1 MEADDRLVHK
11 DIERAEALAICA
23 LLRRVEE
30 NESASVVW
38 QDWQEDVDLL
48 VLREVRAALE
58 QGMASESGDPR
69 LEMKRSR
76 ALVLG
81 DWLWRM
87 EQSNDLAPLL
97 GEDGSEQSAL
107 WTLDVWLELELF
119 PEFSD
124 RDYEALVKAARER
137 VKIDYLSAN

>member
-23 LLRRVEE
+23 LLRRIEE

-58 QGMASESGDPR
+58 RGLAREKDDAQ
-69 LEMKRSR
+69 LELTRSQ

-87 EQSNDLAPLL
+87 EQGKDLAPLL
-97 GEDGSEQSAL
+97 AEDGSEQSAL

-119 PEFSD
+119 AEYSD
-124 RDYEALVKAARER
+124 RDYAALVKAARER

>member
-1 MEADDRLVHK
+1 MEADDRLVQK
-11 DIERAEALAICA
+11 DIARAEALAICA
-23 LLRRVEE
+23 LLRRIEE
-30 NESASVVW
+30 NESATVVW

-48 VLREVRAALE
+48 VLRKVRAALE
-58 QGMASESGDPR
+58 RGLARDRDDAQ
-69 LEMKRSR
+69 LELTRSQ

-97 GEDGSEQSAL
+97 AEDGSEHSAL

-119 PEFSD
+119 AEYSD
-124 RDYEALVKAARER
+124 RDYAALVKAARER

>member
-11 DIERAEALAICA
+11 DIERAEALALCA
-23 LLRRVEE
+23 LLRRIEE
-30 NESASVVW
+30 NESATVVW
-38 QDWQEDVDLL
+38 QDWQEDIDLL
-48 VLREVRAALE
+48 VLRKVRAALE
-58 QGMASESGDPR
+58 QGLTRGRDDAQ
-69 LEMKRSR
+69 LELTRSQ

-97 GEDGSEQSAL
+97 AEDGTEQSAL
-107 WTLDVWLELELF
+107 WTLDVWLEVELF
-119 PEFSD
+119 AEYSD
-124 RDYEALVKAARER
+124 RDYAALVKAARER

>member
-23 LLRRVEE
+23 LFRRIEE
-30 NESASVVW
+30 NESATVVW

-58 QGMASESGDPR
+58 RGLARERDDAQ
-69 LEMKRSR
+69 LELTRSQ

-87 EQSNDLAPLL
+87 EQGNDLAPLL
-97 GEDGSEQSAL
+97 AEDGSEQSAL

-119 PEFSD
+119 AEYSD
-124 RDYEALVKAARER
+124 RDYAALVKAARER